1 MLRLCTNRIC
11 GVTGKVL
18 RIVIMLYFNR
28 FHQRGRNRGQ
38 CFAASDPSPRSRPPF
53 LPEKHL
59 YNTDDILD

>member
-1 MLRLCTNRIC
+1 
-11 GVTGKVL
+11 
-18 RIVIMLYFNR
+18 MLYFNR